1 MSLHLNFLHHLL
13 SFCCT
18 AISVL
23 LCFLLQQTQLSFQLK
38 LKLFMQQKIS
48 IKLEIF
54 IKLFFFQ
61 FLYTTIRK
69 ERPSQDLSFLKSLRE
84 ATIASIVG
92 EGGRGDVTYNFRKQ
106 NGNKG
111 KEKKFKKQ
119 EQTTSTSTIPTPA
132 TTTNTIFIG
141 VGQCQQAEEICLCA
155 SGGF

>member
-1 MSLHLNFLHHLL
+1 MNFLHHLL

-38 LKLFMQQKIS
+38 LKLLMQHKIS
-48 IKLEIF
+48 IRLEIF
-54 IKLFFFQ
+54 VKLFFFQ

-84 ATIASIVG
+84 ATVASIVG

-111 KEKKFKKQ
+111 EEKKFKKQ
-119 EQTTSTSTIPTPA
+119 EQNTSTSTSTSTIPTPA